1 MYCTIRRTLGKSAVD
16 CNLRVSFVTA
26 VGVWQPVKW
35 INHGVDRPRTEK
47 CGSCPAAAAAISS
60 RAGWKRIWRF
70 VVVGGVGGAVV
81 WCGGLHRCASQLAGG
96 SAATPLPQKDES
108 LERVMQSGRRP
119 ICWRRARL
127 AERCKKS
134 SLTASSRSARG
145 NYCPVGVCTL
155 PHAARRADVVNAGSA
170 RLNRTPSYSPH
181 LFHPRLSKPTFVN
194 SFYTHKTQTIFFVAF
209 INIRLPEYMVA
220 QKQNPAEMSINPII
234 PYMLPMRLDFSSKLS
249 VNVYEKH

>member
-1 MYCTIRRTLGKSAVD
+1 
-16 CNLRVSFVTA
+16 
-26 VGVWQPVKW
+26 
-35 INHGVDRPRTEK
+35 
-47 CGSCPAAAAAISS
+47 
-60 RAGWKRIWRF
+60 
-70 VVVGGVGGAVV
+70 VVGGVGGAVV

-194 SFYTHKTQTIFFVAF
+194 SFYTHKTQTISLLSSIFVCQSTWWPKNKTQPKCRQ
-209 INIRLPEYMVA
+209 IL
-220 QKQNPAEMSINPII
+220 
-234 PYMLPMRLDFSSKLS
+234 
-249 VNVYEKH
+249 